1 LRGQE
6 VAAVSARLREKAN
19 ASIALRVAAV
29 ERVAAMLRILSPD
42 ATLKR
47 GYTITTDGEGALLR
61 TPESAAA
68 AGKIVTRFASGTI
81 ESTPAKPAVRR
92 KKKA

>member
-1 LRGQE
+1 M
-6 VAAVSARLREKAN
+6 SARLREKAN
-19 ASIALRVAAV
+19 ASLALRVAAV

-47 GYTITTDGEGALLR
+47 GYTITTDTEGTLLR
-61 TPESAAA
+61 TPEAAA
-68 AGKIVTRFASGTI
+68 AAAMIVTRFATGTI
-81 ESTPAKPAVRR
+81 ESTPAKPPVRR